1 MKIKV
6 IASTKVGY
14 KMPKEEAIDFS
25 GKEAGIC
32 YLPDDLEKLFGED
45 KEKTLKRAQR
55 TLKSGHHSVFGHPTY
70 NLTLEG
76 IPKILAMILNN
87 EKVYNTSEKSA
98 RYTKMNPSKEEKEL
112 YEKWINI
119 YKEKISV
126 EYPKIDEKRVEKL
139 AQENARYLIS
149 IFTPATIMGYTVNFC
164 QLN

>member
-1 MKIKV
+1 
-6 IASTKVGY
+6 
-14 KMPKEEAIDFS
+14 
-25 GKEAGIC
+25 
-32 YLPDDLEKLFGED
+32 
-45 KEKTLKRAQR
+45 
-55 TLKSGHHSVFGHPTY
+55 
-70 NLTLEG
+70 LTLEG

-164 QLN
+164 QLNYIVHWFEDYIKKEDCLKSP